1 MYRATH
7 NGHSARPTR
16 IAYVVGARPNF
27 VKMAPVIAELRRRIP
42 DGRHALIHTGQHYD
56 RLMSDIFLEE
66 LEVPAPDHML
76 GVGSASHAVQTA
88 RVMERIEPVLE
99 EENPDLVIVPGDVNS
114 TLAATLVAV
123 KLGIPVAH
131 LESGLRSFDR
141 TMPEEINRIVADEFS
156 EHLFLHCDEAIE
168 NLQAEGI
175 ADERMHFVGNTMI
188 DSLVAMEERFRAV
201 NAASTLGVR
210 PGDYLLV
217 TLHRPALVDGP
228 LLADVIAHLTD
239 VSHELPVV
247 FPVHPRTRAMMDGMA
262 LAPMPG
268 IHLIEPVSYLEFLS
282 LEADACAVLTDS
294 GGVQEETTYLKVPCF
309 TLRENTERPVTVRA
323 GTNTLLGLAP
333 HRISEIVPALAR
345 RKTTPR
351 APDMWDGRAAER
363 IAGVLDQTVVT
374 HRCADEHE

>member
-1 MYRATH
+1 MSPVTH
-7 NGHSARPTR
+7 SHHSAHATR

-27 VKMAPVIAELRRRIP
+27 VKMAPVISELRRRMP
-42 DGRHALIHTGQHYD
+42 DGHHVLIHTGQHYD

-66 LEVPAPDHML
+66 LGVPAPDHML

-99 EENPDLVIVPGDVNS
+99 EERPDLVIVPGDVNS

-156 EHLFLHCDEAIE
+156 EHLFLHCEEAIE
-168 NLQAEGI
+168 NLRADGI

-188 DSLVAMEERFRAV
+188 DSLVAMEERFR
-201 NAASTLGVR
+201 NANTAAALDLT

-228 LLADVIAHLTD
+228 LLADVIARLD
-239 VSHELPVV
+239 EVSRELPVL
-247 FPVHPRTRAMMDGMA
+247 FPVHPRTRKMMDGMG
-262 LAPMPG
+262 LEPAPAVR
-268 IHLIEPVSYLEFLS
+268 LTEPVSYLEFLS
-282 LEADACAVLTDS
+282 LEADARAVLTDS
-294 GGVQEETTYLKVPCF
+294 GGVQEETTYLGVPCF
-309 TLRENTERPVTVRA
+309 TLRDSTERPITVRA
-323 GTNTLLGLAP
+323 GTNTLLGLEP
-333 HRISEIVPALAR
+333 ERIDDILPALAQ
-345 RKTTPR
+345 PR
-351 APDMWDGRAAER
+351 TAAEPLPLWDGRAAER
-363 IAGVLDQTVVT
+363 VADALQTAARDTYLTV
-374 HRCADEHE
+374 A